1 MPTFY
6 IKHLTK
12 YTYSGNVI
20 DAANQIMLY
29 PINDSFQKVV
39 TQEVIINSNPNVETH
54 VDAFQNI
61 VGTFMII
68 EPHDFLSIESDIEVI
83 TFPKSLPD
91 DVVEVS
97 KQWDELKLIRNRAE
111 FIDYVKFESFS
122 GTDDVLDLIKT
133 KDLNANS
140 PYAVV
145 NDLCGYFYTNFNYV
159 QGLTTVNSTLDE
171 IWELKAG
178 VCQDFTSVMLQVI
191 RMFGI
196 PARYVSGYISTNDG
210 MTRGEGATHAWVEA
224 YIPFYGWL
232 GFDPTNNVVAN
243 DNHVRLAV
251 GRNYNDCSPVKGVF
265 KGKVDDDLFV
275 RVKVSTAKENN
286 ESLVFPVS
294 DSRSDSNNSFQK
306 NLEYIQQQQQQQQ

>member
-12 YTYSGNVI
+12 YSYSGNVI

-29 PINDSFQKVV
+29 PINDNFQKVV
-39 TQEVIINSNPNVETH
+39 TQDIFINTNPKVETY
-54 VDAFQNI
+54 VDSFQNI
-61 VGTFMII
+61 IGTFMII

-83 TFPKSLPD
+83 TFPKTLPED
-91 DVVEVS
+91 AVEFS
-97 KQWDELKLIRNRAE
+97 KQWAELKSIGGKAE
-111 FIDYVKFESFS
+111 FIDFLRVEKFG
-122 GTDDVLDLIKT
+122 GTAEISKMISATDLDAK
-133 KDLNANS
+133 S

-145 NDLCGYFYTNFNYV
+145 QELCEYFYTNFKYV

-178 VCQDFTSVMLQVI
+178 VCQDYTNIMLQVV
-191 RMFGI
+191 RMYGI
-196 PARYVSGYISTNDG
+196 PARYVSGYISTNSG

-232 GFDPTNNVVAN
+232 GFDPTNNAVAN
-243 DNHVRLAV
+243 DRHVRLSV
-251 GRNYNDCSPVKGVF
+251 GRNYRDCSPVKGVF
-265 KGKVDDDLFV
+265 KGQVEDDLFV

-286 ESLVFPVS
+286 ESLVFPETE
-294 DSRSDSNNSFQK
+294 SRSDANNSFQK
-306 NLEYIQQQQQQQQ
+306 NLEYMQQQQQQQ

>member
-12 YTYSGNVI
+12 YSYSGNVI

-39 TQEVIINSNPNVETH
+39 NQDVIINSNPKVETY
-54 VDAFQNI
+54 VDFFDNV
-61 VGTFMII
+61 VGTFMIT

-83 TFPKSLPD
+83 TFPKNLPD

-97 KQWDELKLIRNRAE
+97 KQWDELKLIQGRAE
-111 FIDYVKFESFS
+111 FIDYVKFERFS
-122 GTDDVLDLIKT
+122 GTEDVLKMISS
-133 KDLNANS
+133 KDLNTNS

-145 NDLCGYFYTNFNYV
+145 QDLCEYFFTNFNYV

-171 IWELKAG
+171 IWEMKAG

-243 DNHVRLAV
+243 DSHVRLAV
-251 GRNYNDCSPVKGVF
+251 GRNYSDCSPVKGVF
-265 KGKVDDDLFV
+265 KGKVEDDLFV

-294 DSRSDSNNSFQK
+294 ESRSEASNSFQK
-306 NLEYIQQQQQQQQ
+306 NLEYIQQQQQQQ

>member
-12 YTYSGNVI
+12 YSYSGNVI

-29 PINDSFQKVV
+29 PINDNFQKVV
-39 TQEVIINSNPNVETH
+39 TQDVIINTNPKVETY

-83 TFPKSLPD
+83 TFPKTLPED
-91 DVVEVS
+91 GVECS
-97 KQWDELKLIRNRAE
+97 KQWDELKSIGSRAE
-111 FIDYVKFESFS
+111 FIDFLRIEKFS
-122 GTDDVLDLIKT
+122 GTAEISDMIRTTDLDAK
-133 KDLNANS
+133 S

-145 NDLCGYFYTNFNYV
+145 QELCTYFYTNFKYV

-178 VCQDFTSVMLQVI
+178 VCQDYTNIMLQVV
-191 RMFGI
+191 RMYGI
-196 PARYVSGYISTNDG
+196 PARYVSGYISTNSG

-224 YIPFYGWL
+224 YLPFYGWL
-232 GFDPTNNVVAN
+232 GFDPTNNAVAN
-243 DNHVRLAV
+243 DRHVRLSV
-251 GRNYNDCSPVKGVF
+251 GRSYRDCSPVKGVF
-265 KGKVDDDLFV
+265 KGQVEDDLFV

-286 ESLVFPVS
+286 ESLVFPQTE
-294 DSRSDSNNSFQK
+294 SRSDAHNSFQK
-306 NLEYIQQQQQQQQ
+306 NLEYMQQQQQQQ